1 MTLDGSA
8 NAPSGTA
15 QLPSLLNGYAIRPSW
30 NVAGVD
36 YAVGVPSG
44 TALKDPSTISMAG
57 VSVDTNNHVVTIT
70 GNNVTFNGYD
80 FSLNG
85 GWEVYVASGSNA
97 TIENCNFSVGANHQQ
112 PIYVD
117 TPASNVTIKNN
128 IINGAG
134 LKNAYIGYGLID
146 ASGTGTTTI
155 EYNLIENAY
164 SEDIVYDSQSGT
176 NNSLVLQHNLIT
188 NAGMGVSAGAHGDWI
203 QLYAGSGSAISDVQ
217 INYNTWV
224 QNIPAS
230 QAITQGLSLQS
241 ANIAQGPVLSESV
254 TNNTMAISAPGT
266 VTYAIIADQT
276 NLNGTATVSN
286 NYIDPTGIQYGWSA
300 FGSFAG
306 PGQPGTGPYNG
317 SLTAFNNVNMKT
329 GAYYPQSGTSPP
341 PDPATD
347 PPAGSTTTAPPA
359 APVITTGV
367 ANSNESVTL
376 TGTAPAGSTVTVSDG
391 GSTPLGTA
399 TASSSGA
406 WTFTTAALAADS
418 YAFTAT
424 DSTSA
429 GTSAASNA
437 VDVTVTSSSSSTG
450 SSPPPSGSNLVGN
463 GNFETGTFSNWTV
476 GGNSGLTPVGRQI
489 DIETNGQGGSTYAA
503 KIGSMGADGTL
514 SQTITTTP
522 GQTYTL
528 SFWLQNEASGTQDND
543 FNATWNGQTLL
554 SLTNAANSGY
564 TQHTYTVTATGSTS
578 TLEFSAANVPSQWD
592 LDNISL
598 TPAGST
604 TTDPPAGSTTTAPP
618 AAPGSN
624 LVGNGNFETGT
635 FSNWTVG
642 GNSGLTPAGR
652 QIDIETNGQGGST
665 YAAKIGSMGADGTLS
680 QTITTTPGQTYTLS
694 FWLQNEASGTQDNDF
709 NATWNG
715 QTLLSLTNAAN
726 SGYTQHT
733 YTVTATGSTSTLEF
747 SAANVPSQWDLDNIS
762 LTPAGSTT
770 TSPPAA
776 PVISSA
782 TDTTSAGTSAVP
794 NMALLVNHMASS
806 FATTGHDQ
814 GGTTGIAQTAN
825 PAQQPLLSTP
835 HH

>member
-97 TIENCNFSVGANHQQ
+97 TIENCNFAVGANHQQ

-203 QLYAGSGSAISDVQ
+203 QLYAGSGSAISNVQ

-300 FGSFAG
+300 FGSFNG

-317 SLTAFNNVNMKT
+317 S
-329 GAYYPQSGTSPP
+329 
-341 PDPATD
+341 
-347 PPAGSTTTAPPA
+347 
-359 APVITTGV
+359 
-367 ANSNESVTL
+367 
-376 TGTAPAGSTVTVSDG
+376 
-391 GSTPLGTA
+391 
-399 TASSSGA
+399 
-406 WTFTTAALAADS
+406 
-418 YAFTAT
+418 
-424 DSTSA
+424 
-429 GTSAASNA
+429 
-437 VDVTVTSSSSSTG
+437 
-450 SSPPPSGSNLVGN
+450 
-463 GNFETGTFSNWTV
+463 
-476 GGNSGLTPVGRQI
+476 R
-489 DIETNGQGGSTYAA
+489 
-503 KIGSMGADGTL
+503 
-514 SQTITTTP
+514 
-522 GQTYTL
+522 
-528 SFWLQNEASGTQDND
+528 
-543 FNATWNGQTLL
+543 
-554 SLTNAANSGY
+554 
-564 TQHTYTVTATGSTS
+564 
-578 TLEFSAANVPSQWD
+578 
-592 LDNISL
+592 
-598 TPAGST
+598 
-604 TTDPPAGSTTTAPP
+604 
-618 AAPGSN
+618 
-624 LVGNGNFETGT
+624 
-635 FSNWTVG
+635 
-642 GNSGLTPAGR
+642 
-652 QIDIETNGQGGST
+652 
-665 YAAKIGSMGADGTLS
+665 
-680 QTITTTPGQTYTLS
+680 
-694 FWLQNEASGTQDNDF
+694 
-709 NATWNG
+709 
-715 QTLLSLTNAAN
+715 
-726 SGYTQHT
+726 
-733 YTVTATGSTSTLEF
+733 
-747 SAANVPSQWDLDNIS
+747 
-762 LTPAGSTT
+762 
-770 TSPPAA
+770 
-776 PVISSA
+776 
-782 TDTTSAGTSAVP
+782 
-794 NMALLVNHMASS
+794 
-806 FATTGHDQ
+806 
-814 GGTTGIAQTAN
+814 
-825 PAQQPLLSTP
+825 
-835 HH
+835 HHIQ

>member
-1 MTLDGSA
+1 MGADGTLS
-8 NAPSGTA
+8 
-15 QLPSLLNGYAIRPSW
+15 Q
-30 NVAGVD
+30 
-36 YAVGVPSG
+36 
-44 TALKDPSTISMAG
+44 
-57 VSVDTNNHVVTIT
+57 TIT
-70 GNNVTFNGYD
+70 T
-80 FSLNG
+80 
-85 GWEVYVASGSNA
+85 
-97 TIENCNFSVGANHQQ
+97 
-112 PIYVD
+112 
-117 TPASNVTIKNN
+117 TPGQTYTLSFWLQNE
-128 IINGAG
+128 
-134 LKNAYIGYGLID
+134 
-146 ASGTGTTTI
+146 ASGTQDNDFKAIWNGQTLLSLTDAAHSGYTQHTYTVTATGSTSTLEFSAANGPSQWDLDNISLTT
-155 EYNLIENAY
+155 
-164 SEDIVYDSQSGT
+164 
-176 NNSLVLQHNLIT
+176 
-188 NAGMGVSAGAHGDWI
+188 
-203 QLYAGSGSAISDVQ
+203 AGS
-217 INYNTWV
+217 T
-224 QNIPAS
+224 
-230 QAITQGLSLQS
+230 T
-241 ANIAQGPVLSESV
+241 
-254 TNNTMAISAPGT
+254 
-266 VTYAIIADQT
+266 
-276 NLNGTATVSN
+276 
-286 NYIDPTGIQYGWSA
+286 
-300 FGSFAG
+300 
-306 PGQPGTGPYNG
+306 
-317 SLTAFNNVNMKT
+317 
-329 GAYYPQSGTSPP
+329 
-341 PDPATD
+341 TD
-347 PPAGSTTTAPPA
+347 PPAGSTTTDPPA
-359 APVITTGV
+359 APVISRGV
-367 ANSNESVTL
+367 VNSNESVTL

-476 GGNSGLTPVGRQI
+476 GGNSGLTPSGQQI

-543 FNATWNGQTLL
+543 FKAIWNGQTLL
-554 SLTNAANSGY
+554 SLTNAA
-564 TQHTYTVTATGSTS
+564 H
-578 TLEFSAANVPSQWD
+578 
-592 LDNISL
+592 
-598 TPAGST
+598 
-604 TTDPPAGSTTTAPP
+604 
-618 AAPGSN
+618 
-624 LVGNGNFETGT
+624 
-635 FSNWTVG
+635 
-642 GNSGLTPAGR
+642 
-652 QIDIETNGQGGST
+652 
-665 YAAKIGSMGADGTLS
+665 
-680 QTITTTPGQTYTLS
+680 
-694 FWLQNEASGTQDNDF
+694 
-709 NATWNG
+709 
-715 QTLLSLTNAAN
+715 

-776 PVISSA
+776 PAIGSA